1 MRVSRQKPVVHVWTL
16 VAILTVEFLNMDS
29 IVRYVRSRASL
40 FILCFLFIRRILIL
54 ISTVLLKTLTSITK
68 VLRPRHSPFAC
79 EFKFIKV

>member
-16 VAILTVEFLNMDS
+16 VAILTVEFVNMDS

-40 FILCFLFIRRILIL
+40 FILCFLFISRILIL

-68 VLRPRHSPFAC
+68 VLRPRHSLFAC